1 MRTSPISDRRNS
13 HHAIGNRT
21 AKPGPRLTVV
31 SHSDRIGLLSDC
43 EKALRN
49 ICRRAR
55 SITGATGA
63 AIAVGFDE
71 AMYCRA
77 TSGTTAPSLGTRID
91 VMRGLSGRCVQT
103 CELLLCT
110 DTQNDSRVDAAACKE
125 LGVRSILVVPLRQN
139 NEVLGIFEILSS
151 KPNAFSDAH
160 VQEIIV
166 LAREI
171 LHLNVPRSLEAGFPA
186 QDSEV
191 SKLVDDI
198 HYAEPAALAG
208 VAVAVT
214 RIARGDENI
223 SDVANAFSITGPS
236 SADQLALATELLVV
250 PPQTYTTRS
259 WSRPVIAFILLLAG
273 IVAYQWRAIQFRK
286 AHTPATPVVT
296 QTGTRQE
303 PDLKS
308 TPTQPTAGSSN
319 QPGKDSSPTT
329 QPGVDIVAMDVGR
342 ASARIKGGLPD
353 QDLETTR
360 LAADSG
366 DTNAEYQLGLIYA
379 NGAGVAQNYVEAMRW
394 FEKAARNGSPAAQWR
409 TGLGYAKGIGVVQDE
424 RMAAEWFKKAA
435 NNAHIGAQLALSQL
449 YLNGRGV
456 PKDYVRAYTWASIA
470 RGTRDDQDEK
480 LKSLA
485 SRMTPTEITDAQQRI
500 AAWWSRRVPTS
511 GSR

>member
-1 MRTSPISDRRNS
+1 MRTSPIPDRRNS
-13 HHAIGNRT
+13 RHAVGNRT
-21 AKPGPRLTVV
+21 AKPGPRLAVV

-55 SITGATGA
+55 AITGATGA

-125 LGVRSILVVPLRQN
+125 LGVRSILVVPLQQN

-160 VQEIIV
+160 VQEITV

-171 LHLNVPRSLEAGFPA
+171 LHLNVPRSLEAGFQA

-198 HYAEPAALAG
+198 HYGGPAIFAG
-208 VAVAVT
+208 DDVG
-214 RIARGDENI
+214 RGAENI
-223 SDVANAFSITGPS
+223 PDVANALSITGPS
-236 SADQLALATELLVV
+236 SANPLALATELVVV

-296 QTGTRQE
+296 QTDTRQE

-308 TPTQPTAGSSN
+308 TPTHSTAGSSN
-319 QPGKDSSPTT
+319 HPGMDSSPTT

-470 RGTRDDQDEK
+470 RVTRDDQDEK